1 MIRIFT
7 TGREGERWIPMD
19 EVNIVTQGLCPLF
32 SSPYILFEHEDF
44 PLGAV
49 RAEYNGDRW
58 EADLC

>member
-19 EVNIVTQGLCPLF
+19 EVNIVKQGLCPLF

-44 PLGAV
+44 PLGAL

>member
-1 MIRIFT
+1 MIRVFT
-7 TGREGERWIPMD
+7 TGQEGERWIPMD

-32 SSPYILFEHEDF
+32 SSPYILFEQEDF

-49 RAEYNGDRW
+49 KAEYNGDRW